1 MSQEGQGVMPRFS
14 NEHWERDFARRIS
27 LAAPSDTAR
36 GVFCIGLLRAME
48 DLGGAEAARRCLEA
62 SGEKNF
68 VELFNY
74 PIAAYLRMVSTAMQ
88 LLAAK
93 YGDIEEALRR
103 IGRRAAADF
112 RESSAGR
119 AMGVMHGGDAR
130 RLLDCLPVVYRVALS
145 FGMYELAWV
154 APAHAR
160 FGVKRTFIPYPFH
173 EGVLLELIEKTK
185 VPHLKVRGHQ
195 VAPLDSEYEISWG

>member
-1 MSQEGQGVMPRFS
+1 MSQEGQGTVPRFTR
-14 NEHWERDFARRIS
+14 EHWERDFARRIS
-27 LAAPSDTAR
+27 LATPGDTAR
-36 GVFCIGLLRAME
+36 GVFCIGLLKAME
-48 DLGGAEAARRCLEA
+48 DFGGAETARRCLEA
-62 SGEKNF
+62 SGEKSF

-74 PIAAYLRMVSTAMQ
+74 PIATYLRMVSTAVQ

-130 RLLDCLPVVYRVALS
+130 RLLDCLPVVYRVSLS
-145 FGMYELAWV
+145 FGGYELTWV

-173 EGVLLELIEKTK
+173 EGVLLELIEKTN
-185 VPHLKVRGHQ
+185 VHRLRVRGRQ
-195 VAPLDSEYEISWG
+195 IDPLDSEYEISWG

>member
-1 MSQEGQGVMPRFS
+1 MSQEGQGAMPRFTR
-14 NEHWERDFARRIS
+14 EHWERDFARRIS
-27 LAAPSDTAR
+27 LATPSDTAR
-36 GVFCIGLLRAME
+36 GVFCIGLLKAME

-74 PIAAYLRMVSTAMQ
+74 PITTYLRMVSTAVH

-119 AMGVMHGGDAR
+119 AMGVMHGRDAR

-173 EGVLLELIEKTK
+173 EGVLLELIEKTN
-185 VPHLKVRGHQ
+185 VPQLKVRGHQ

>member
-1 MSQEGQGVMPRFS
+1 MSQDEQVAVPRFAK
-14 NEHWERDFARRIS
+14 EHWERDFARRIS

-36 GVFCIGLLRAME
+36 GVFCMGLLRAME

-62 SGEKNF
+62 SGEKTF
-68 VELFNY
+68 VELFSY
-74 PIAAYLRMVSTAMQ
+74 PIATYLRMVATAVQ

-93 YGDIEEALRR
+93 YGDIEESLRQ

-160 FGVKRTFIPYPFH
+160 FAVKRTFIPYPFH
-173 EGVLLELIEKTK
+173 EGVLLELMEKMK
-185 VPHLKVRGHQ
+185 IHRLKVRGYQ
-195 VAPLDSEYEISWG
+195 TAPLDSEYEISWG

>member
-1 MSQEGQGVMPRFS
+1 MS
-14 NEHWERDFARRIS
+14 
-27 LAAPSDTAR
+27 LTTPSDTAR

-48 DLGGAEAARRCLEA
+48 QLGDEETVRRCLEA
-62 SGEKNF
+62 SGEKKF
-68 VELFNY
+68 IELFNY
-74 PIAAYLRMVSTAMQ
+74 PIATYLRMVDTAVR

-93 YGDIEEALRR
+93 HGGIEEALRR

-119 AMGVMHGGDAR
+119 AMGVMHERDAR

-145 FGMYELAWV
+145 FGAYALTWV

-160 FGVKRTFIPYPFH
+160 FLVKRTFLLYPFH
-173 EGVLLELIEKTK
+173 EGVLLELVGNMNVQRVK
-185 VPHLKVRGHQ
+185 VLGRQ
-195 VAPLDSEYEISWG
+195 TDALDSEYEISWE

>member
-1 MSQEGQGVMPRFS
+1 MNQEVQVAVPRFS
-14 NEHWERDFARRIS
+14 KEHWERDFARRIS
-27 LAAPSDTAR
+27 LATPGDTAR
-36 GVFCIGLLRAME
+36 GVFCIGLLKALE
-48 DLGGAEAARRCLEA
+48 DFGGAETARRCLEA
-62 SGEKNF
+62 SGETKF

-74 PIAAYLRMVSTAMQ
+74 PIATYLRMVATAVR
-88 LLAAK
+88 LLAVK
-93 YGDIEEALRR
+93 YGDIEEALRQL
-103 IGRRAAADF
+103 GRRAAADF

-160 FGVKRTFIPYPFH
+160 FVVKRTFIPYPFH
-173 EGVLLELIEKTK
+173 EGVLLELLEKTK
-185 VPHLKVRGHQ
+185 VCRLNVRGAQ
-195 VAPLDSEYEISWG
+195 TGTLDSEYEISWG

>member
-1 MSQEGQGVMPRFS
+1 MSQEDQGAMPRFS
-14 NEHWERDFARRIS
+14 KEHWERDFARRIS

-36 GVFCIGLLRAME
+36 GVFCIGLLKAME

-74 PIAAYLRMVSTAMQ
+74 PIATYLRMVSTAVQ
-88 LLAAK
+88 LLAEK

-185 VPHLKVRGHQ
+185 VHQLKVRGHQ

>member
-1 MSQEGQGVMPRFS
+1 MSQEDQGAMPRFS
-14 NEHWERDFARRIS
+14 KEHWERDFARRIS

-36 GVFCIGLLRAME
+36 GVFCIGLLKAME
-48 DLGGAEAARRCLEA
+48 DLGGTEAARRCLEA

-74 PIAAYLRMVSTAMQ
+74 PIATYLRMVSTAVQ
-88 LLAAK
+88 LLAEK
-93 YGDIEEALRR
+93 YGDIEESLRR

-160 FGVKRTFIPYPFH
+160 FEIKRTFIPYPFH

-185 VPHLKVRGHQ
+185 VHQLKVRGLQ

>member
-1 MSQEGQGVMPRFS
+1 MSQEDQGAMPRFS
-14 NEHWERDFARRIS
+14 KEHWERDFARRIS

-36 GVFCIGLLRAME
+36 GVFCIGLLKAME
-48 DLGGAEAARRCLEA
+48 DLGGAETARRCLEA

-74 PIAAYLRMVSTAMQ
+74 PIATYLRMVSTAVQ

-119 AMGVMHGGDAR
+119 AMGVMHGRDAR

-154 APAHAR
+154 APAHAH
-160 FGVKRTFIPYPFH
+160 FSVKRTFIPYPFH
-173 EGVLLELIEKTK
+173 EGVLLELIEKTN
-185 VPHLKVRGHQ
+185 VPQLKVRGQQ